1 MRKKNPYSTN
11 TVVNTNTLTVVAVES
26 PTTVFKEDQFLHG
39 FGYDLARNYAQS
51 LNVKLD
57 FKIVTD
63 NATAL
68 KWVQQGKANL
78 CHDNRKLKFNRE
90 QGLMSFS
97 ASCGDIVNLQK
108 MDSNPN
114 LSWVFKQADDPLTQ
128 TASGFVC
135 QKQTKWSNSA
145 TCCFL

>member
-1 MRKKNPYSTN
+1 MALALYFLLSPLKVLALSTMFFPFHSINAGKTLQYN

-78 CHDNRKLKFNRE
+78 A
-90 QGLMSFS
+90 M
-97 ASCGDIVNLQK
+97 
-108 MDSNPN
+108 
-114 LSWVFKQADDPLTQ
+114 T
-128 TASGFVC
+128 TA
-135 QKQTKWSNSA
+135 
-145 TCCFL
+145 

>member
-1 MRKKNPYSTN
+1 M
-11 TVVNTNTLTVVAVES
+11 VAVES
-26 PTTVFKEDQFLHG
+26 PTTVLKKTSFYG

-78 CHDNRKLKFNRE
+78 AMTTASLSSIENK
-90 QGLMSFS
+90 GLMSF
-97 ASCGDIVNLQK
+97 LQVVVI
-108 MDSNPN
+108 S
-114 LSWVFKQADDPLTQ
+114 
-128 TASGFVC
+128 
-135 QKQTKWSNSA
+135 
-145 TCCFL
+145 